1 MDPAITLPALHHF
14 AITVIVIIALITE
27 WAEVAWEKK
36 NMDYIVCN
44 RLFSDSLETY
54 NKHPG
59 CTALTFS

>member
-36 NMDYIVCN
+36 NIDYIV
-44 RLFSDSLETY
+44 
-54 NKHPG
+54 K
-59 CTALTFS
+59 